1 MVFTVVMF
9 FVLIALYV
17 VMVGLV
23 KFSENVIAT
32 PQVLPL
38 SGGSA
43 TTTSDS
49 AKSL

>member
-1 MVFTVVMF
+1 MVFTMVMF

-32 PQVLPL
+32 PQLVRLGEGP
-38 SGGSA
+38 A
-43 TTTSDS
+43 TTTKDS
-49 AKSL
+49 AQSL